1 MENKFKL
8 EWKESVTLL
17 VACCT
22 AREINAYPN
31 SMYCDIKRQLKPL
44 SRAFGERRHEH
55 TKSCGTVTEV
65 LVRIL
70 FYKTLDCKEIIK
82 TLWIH
87 CF

>member
-22 AREINAYPN
+22 AREINAYSN

-44 SRAFGERRHEH
+44 SRAFGVRRHEH
-55 TKSCGTVTEV
+55 TCKIMWNCDRSFGLDIV
-65 LVRIL
+65 L
-70 FYKTLDCKEIIK
+70 
-82 TLWIH
+82 
-87 CF
+87 